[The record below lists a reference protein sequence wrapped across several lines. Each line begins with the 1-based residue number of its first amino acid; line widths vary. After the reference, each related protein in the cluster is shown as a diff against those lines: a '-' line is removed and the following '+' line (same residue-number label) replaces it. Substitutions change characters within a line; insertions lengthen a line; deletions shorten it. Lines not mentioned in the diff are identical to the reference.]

1 MEVDYGSH
9 ERGEL
14 LATFKISIKR
24 HSVLLYFLLTF
35 ILSWGS
41 ILAITGLNGLPLT
54 PEQTAQVGPLIYM
67 AMLIG
72 PTAAGLLLIVFVA
85 GRTGLHHLLVRLVR
99 WRVALRWYAVALLT
113 PPLSVAI
120 AVLLLLPFSTEY
132 MPAILMTDAPGTMLL
147 TSIAAGLMVA
157 LFEEIGWTG
166 FAIPQLRQR
175 YGIFPTALIVGLV
188 WGAWHFPP
196 FWEPDTF
203 AGGFPLLLL
212 LVRLFSWLLAYR
224 VLMVWVY
231 DHTESLLVVV
241 LMHVS
246 LVAAQFTL
254 FPAALAGMM
263 ALTAIL
269 TWAVV
274 LWLIVAAVALANR
287 GQIAR
292 QPRYQQ
298 VHVSGN

>member
-1 MEVDYGSH
+1 MGTIK
-9 ERGEL
+9 R
-14 LATFKISIKR
+14 SIKR

-35 ILSWGS
+35 ILSWGG
-41 ILAITGLNGLPLT
+41 ILAITGPNELPLP
-54 PEQTAQVGPLIYM
+54 PEQAAQVGPLIYT

-72 PTAAGLLLIVFVA
+72 PTVAGLLLISVVA
-85 GRTGLHHLLVRLVR
+85 GRTGLRNLLIRLLR
-99 WRVALRWYAVALLT
+99 WRVGLRWYAVALLT
-113 PPLSVAI
+113 APLSIVI

-132 MPAILMTDAPGTMLL
+132 MPAIITTDAWGPMLL
-147 TSIAAGLMVA
+147 TSIAAGIMVA

-166 FAIPQLRQR
+166 FAVPQLRRR
-175 YGIFPTALIVGLV
+175 YGIFATALIVGLV

-203 AGGFPLLLL
+203 AGGLPLLLL
-212 LVRLFSWLLAYR
+212 LARLFSWLPAYR
-224 VLMVWVY
+224 MLMVWVY
-231 DHTESLLVVV
+231 DHTESMLVVM

-254 FPAALAGMM
+254 FPTALAGMT

-274 LWLIVAAVALANR
+274 LWTIVTAVALTNR
-287 GQIAR
+287 RQITR
-292 QPRYQQ
+292 QPRYQPM
-298 VHVSGN
+298 HVAGNR